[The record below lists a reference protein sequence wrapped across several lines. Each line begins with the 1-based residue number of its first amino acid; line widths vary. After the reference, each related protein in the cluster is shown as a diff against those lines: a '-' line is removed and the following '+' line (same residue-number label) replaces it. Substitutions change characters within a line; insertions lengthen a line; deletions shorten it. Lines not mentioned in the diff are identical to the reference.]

1 VDVDGVSETV
11 GNRWEDGAGVGW
23 GFVGVGVRSAG
34 VGGVGVAVVGGFVGV
49 AIVGGLVE
57 ARLLNDAEKALRRL
71 GGEGSDVAVAAGD
84 CEACP
89 GDVTCALASPD
100 CISSCRC
107 SSWSAFTSSIGL

>member
-34 VGGVGVAVVGGFVGV
+34 VGGVGVAV
-49 AIVGGLVE
+49 VGGLVE

-89 GDVTCALASPD
+89 GDVTCALASPA